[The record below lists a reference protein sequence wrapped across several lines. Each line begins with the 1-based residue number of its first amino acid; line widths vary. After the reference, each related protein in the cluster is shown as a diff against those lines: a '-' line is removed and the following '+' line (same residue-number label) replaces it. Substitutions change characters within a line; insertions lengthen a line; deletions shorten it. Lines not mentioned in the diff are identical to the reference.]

1 MQKPSIV
8 TSPERSRLMAKV
20 RQSGTSAEQSVRT
33 ILNKLRVQYQTNTR
47 SLPGRPDIA
56 NCHAKWAIFVN
67 GCFWHAHK
75 GCRLGLWK
83 LPKSNRSFWKR
94 KFEQNRARDRRRIR
108 ELRRLG
114 YSVLVIWQCELDYE
128 DKVTRRILRFVEH
141 ASKRFSSVTK
151 LTSGASEEYKYT
163 RDYVSRSIRFPN
175 GRAVTSRIRKRGN
188 GGSPRSAY
196 DFAYLRRPTR
206 PPMLHQ
212 GSEVRVVDIFS
223 GCGGLSL
230 GAMEACRALGKRF
243 TSVLALDNDDRCIA
257 VYKSNFHCD
266 SAYTNNI
273 TQILDGKVGSEP
285 TQNERQFLKR
295 VRNITI
301 LLAGPPC
308 QGNSD
313 LNNRT
318 RRNDPRNVLYE
329 RVARCVE
336 LVRPQ
341 HVLIE
346 NVPSVVHGR
355 EKAVQRSIAA
365 LRRLGYFV
373 DSGIVD
379 LAAIGVPQTRKRHVV
394 VASMSKKLSTTEVA
408 NQSRLAYA
416 HSVRWAIG
424 DLQHERPNGIFT
436 CRTRHT
442 TQNVGRM
449 KLLHE
454 KGLYDL
460 PNRFRPGCHKNGG
473 HSYKSMYGR
482 LKLDEPAQTITSGFT
497 SPGQG
502 RFVHPTQTRTLTPHE
517 AARLQLFPDYFDF
530 SAVQS
535 RTSLASMIGNAVP
548 MKLGYAFC
556 LALLSQ

>member
-1 MQKPSIV
+1 
-8 TSPERSRLMAKV
+8 MARV
-20 RQSGTSAEQSVRT
+20 RQSGTDAELSVRE
-33 ILNKLRVQYQTNTR
+33 ILRRLRVRYR
-47 SLPGRPDIA
+47 IRADDLPGRPDIVDREL
-56 NCHAKWAIFVN
+56 KWAIFVN
-67 GCFWHAHK
+67 GCFWHAHEA
-75 GCRLGLWK
+75 CRLWRI
-83 LPKSNRSFWKR
+83 PKSNRSFWKK
-94 KFEQNRARDRRRIR
+94 KFEQNRERDRRRIG

-114 YSVLVIWQCELDYE
+114 FSVLVIWQCELDHM
-128 DKVTRRILRFVEH
+128 DKVKTRILRFVEQ
-141 ASKRFSSVTK
+141 ASSRFPSVTE
-151 LTSGASEEYKYT
+151 LTSGTFEEYRYT
-163 RDYVSRSIRFPN
+163 GDFVSRSIRFPN
-175 GRAVTSRIRKRGN
+175 GRVVTSRLRKRGN
-188 GGSPRSAY
+188 RGSPRSDY
-196 DFAYLRRPTR
+196 DFAYLRQPIRPAM
-206 PPMLHQ
+206 PHQ
-212 GSEVRVVDIFS
+212 GSEVRVADIFS

-243 TSVLALDNDDRCIA
+243 TSVLALDNDERCIS
-257 VYKSNFHCD
+257 VYKSNFRCKF
-266 SAYTNNI
+266 AYTNNI

-285 TQNERQFLKR
+285 TLNERQFLKR
-295 VRNITI
+295 ARNITI

-318 RRNDPRNVLYE
+318 RRHDPRNALYE
-329 RVARCVE
+329 RVARCAE
-336 LVRPQ
+336 LVRPH

-346 NVPSVVHGR
+346 NVPSVVHGK

-394 VASMSKKLSTTEVA
+394 VASMSKKLSTTEIA
-408 NQSRLAYA
+408 KQSRLAYA

-424 DLQHERPNGIFT
+424 DLQQERPNDILT
-436 CRTRHT
+436 RPTRHT
-442 TQNVGRM
+442 TQNVSRIT
-449 KLLHE
+449 LLHE

-460 PNRFRPGCHKNGG
+460 PNRFRPGCHRNGG

-482 LKLDEPAQTITSGFT
+482 LTFDEPAQTITSGFT

-502 RFVHPTQTRTLTPHE
+502 RFIHPTQSRTLTPHE

-530 SAVQS
+530 SEVQS

-548 MKLGYAFC
+548 MKLSYAFC
-556 LALLSQ
+556 VALLS